1 LRKSGFKSK
10 HKSGKSEDIIEDEE
24 IKEEVEEEKNDYEPI
39 IYDESEL
46 DYFKRKPTLITN
58 YLYLGYTSS
67 TKNKTSLRMDEGITH
82 IVNCSARDKVY
93 NDDAFYYLHLEI
105 KPNDIVDITE
115 HFGSVFD
122 FIRKAVKKNGK
133 VLIVEEENGEGAALI
148 IAYLMENVR
157 MKFFQAF
164 QHVVKRRYVAT
175 LKQSYNDQLMNW
187 GEQLQKSDK
196 KQSFS
201 CYCKDKKFEW
211 FLLQP
216 FDKTE
221 RRNPL
226 PCNCQIEDSN
236 SSDCPSTGCSIII
249 EKMEELRN
257 WGQQYIYWGYTT
269 RNNIEGNFG
278 DCEVFVPSIPQDK
291 VHLIEEKE
299 WTLYRCKECEYVTH
313 AISKSDDNILAL
325 VTNKIVN
332 NTQED

>member
-1 LRKSGFKSK
+1 MTHFGRN
-10 HKSGKSEDIIEDEE
+10 EDYRFFTSIQEII
-24 IKEEVEEEKNDYEPI
+24 PH
-39 IYDESEL
+39 
-46 DYFKRKPTLITN
+46 
-58 YLYLGYTSS
+58 LYLGGWQGAKNYTDL
-67 TKNKTSLRMDEGITH
+67 KQKGITH

-196 KQSFS
+196 KQSF
-201 CYCKDKKFEW
+201 
-211 FLLQP
+211 FLLLQ
-216 FDKTE
+216 
-221 RRNPL
+221 R
-226 PCNCQIEDSN
+226 
-236 SSDCPSTGCSIII
+236 
-249 EKMEELRN
+249 
-257 WGQQYIYWGYTT
+257 
-269 RNNIEGNFG
+269 
-278 DCEVFVPSIPQDK
+278 
-291 VHLIEEKE
+291 
-299 WTLYRCKECEYVTH
+299 
-313 AISKSDDNILAL
+313 
-325 VTNKIVN
+325 
-332 NTQED
+332 